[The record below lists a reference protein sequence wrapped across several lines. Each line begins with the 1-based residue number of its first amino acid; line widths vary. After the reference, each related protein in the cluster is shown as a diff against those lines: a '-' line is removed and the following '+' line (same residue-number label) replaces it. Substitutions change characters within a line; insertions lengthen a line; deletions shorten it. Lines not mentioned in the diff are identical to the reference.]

1 MSGKLSMTGVCG
13 VRLSP
18 AGDARVWE
26 WLRGGCSAPRLRRWS
41 REDTT
46 VDRALMVAFQGVHP
60 LLGPKESAS
69 MTTHSDTRFDQL
81 LDTVDCGRIDR
92 LTFISKALAMGVAVP
107 AIGAALGQLPATR
120 GVDAAAATGSIT
132 YWTLPPTSQL
142 AWNQGEGAILKL
154 FKKAFPQI
162 TVSVQQVPFA
172 DYSTKLATAARA
184 GSAPDIAR
192 VNHPD
197 VQSYVGAGWL
207 APLDAY
213 IKASKVVTPKAY
225 FPGFYAVTFVNGT
238 QYAIPTD
245 TDNRC
250 LYYNKA
256 LFKRAGLVDSAGNA
270 RPPRTWAEMVQA
282 ARQISSKVKGV
293 YPVAMATGNGGYG
306 ASYQSFGNFMVTNG
320 GYLLSQHGKVRA
332 QASQDSATVQAWNWF
347 YGDLFLKAQA
357 FVPGS
362 VGMDVNGEMAL
373 FAHGVVAMI
382 HDGPWARPEGLN
394 AAMQFGRDYALAPT
408 PVRVP
413 SQHAAGTQ
421 GGWLMG
427 MFKGSKNPD
436 AAWAF
441 LEFIQRPQINAIWC
455 SGGSFPA
462 RYDVWELKPFVNDPF
477 YRVFRAQLPY
487 SRPPITP
494 LVPQLPAVSQALDT
508 VANKVMLGQLKPDQ
522 ALQTWDAQVNAI
534 LG

>member
-1 MSGKLSMTGVCG
+1 MAIQHESSY
-13 VRLSP
+13 
-18 AGDARVWE
+18 E
-26 WLRGGCSAPRLRRWS
+26 
-41 REDTT
+41 
-46 VDRALMVAFQGVHP
+46 RALDA
-60 LLGPKESAS
+60 
-69 MTTHSDTRFDQL
+69 
-81 LDTVDCGRIDR
+81 LDHGHIDC
-92 LTFISKALAMGVAVP
+92 LTFIRRALALGVGLP
-107 AIGAALGQLPATR
+107 TIGAVLAELPATR
-120 GVDAAAATGSIT
+120 VADAAAQSDPSGSIT
-132 YWTLPPTSQL
+132 YWTLPPSSQIS
-142 AWNQGEGAILKL
+142 WNQGEGAILKL
-154 FKKAFPQI
+154 FQKAYPQI
-162 TVSVQQVPFA
+162 SVNVQQVPFA
-172 DYSTKLATAARA
+172 NYSTKLATAARA

-197 VQSYVGAGWL
+197 LLSYVGAQWL
-207 APLDAY
+207 APLDSY
-213 IKASKVVTPKAY
+213 IKASTVVNPKDY
-225 FPGFYAVTFVNGT
+225 FPGFYNVTFVDGK

-250 LYYNKA
+250 LYYNKT
-256 LFKRAGLVDSAGNA
+256 LFKKAGLVDGSGNA
-270 RPPRTWAEMVQA
+270 RPPKTWDDMVQA
-282 ARQISSKVKGV
+282 SLQITAKLKGV

-332 QASQDSATVQAWNWF
+332 QASQDPATVQAWNWF

-362 VGMDVNGEMAL
+362 VGMDTNAEAAL

-382 HDGPWARPEGLN
+382 HDGPWSRPEDLN
-394 AAMQFGRDYALAPT
+394 PDMHLGRDYALAPT
-408 PVRVP
+408 PVRVT

-441 LEFIQRPQINAIWC
+441 LEFIQRPEINAIWC
-455 SGGSFPA
+455 GGGSFPA
-462 RYDVWELKPFVNDPF
+462 RYDVWKLKPFVNDPF
-477 YRVFRAQLPY
+477 YAVYRAQLPY

-494 LVPQLPAVSQALDT
+494 LIPQLPAVSQALDT
-508 VANKVMLGQLKPDQ
+508 VANKVMLGEVKPADALKS
-522 ALQTWDAQVNAI
+522 WDDQVNAM